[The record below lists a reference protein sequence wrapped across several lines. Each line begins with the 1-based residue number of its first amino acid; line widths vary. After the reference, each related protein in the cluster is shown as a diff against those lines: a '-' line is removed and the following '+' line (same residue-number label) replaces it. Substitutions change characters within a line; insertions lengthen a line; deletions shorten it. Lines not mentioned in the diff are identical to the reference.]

1 MGLNQLYKPVFKSW
15 RLNERMV
22 KHFHQFELFINI
34 THNLNLSTF
43 ISYALSYIVHFNFTA
58 AQFFMFIDAK
68 KFTAPLVRVANI
80 KHLALLVNSLR
91 IE

>member
-22 KHFHQFELFINI
+22 KQFNQFELFIYI

-43 ISYALSYIVHFNFTA
+43 ILYALSYIVHFNFTA

-68 KFTAPLVRVANI
+68 KITAPLVRVANI
-80 KHLALLVNSLR
+80 
-91 IE
+91 